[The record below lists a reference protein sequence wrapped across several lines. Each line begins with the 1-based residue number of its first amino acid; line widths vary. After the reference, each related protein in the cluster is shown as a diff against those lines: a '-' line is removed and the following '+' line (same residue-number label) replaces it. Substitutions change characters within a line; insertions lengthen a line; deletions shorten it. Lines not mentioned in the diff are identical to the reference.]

1 MNFNVIFSKC
11 FLKSV
16 HKIQMRFHKV
26 FDHIVAYNQ
35 QRNEAINND
44 LIFSNLSFLGKT
56 SFDDLYKLPHRSKI
70 TQMVDVMGLKID
82 EIMGYNG
89 LATKKTHHSQAFGSL
104 LSVNA
109 QRVFDSFLG
118 GKTTNIRLKNCLIVS
133 SFQLYN
139 SVSRSR

>member
-1 MNFNVIFSKC
+1 MFFRISKVI
-11 FLKSV
+11 V
-16 HKIQMRFHKV
+16 HIKIQIRFHKV

-44 LIFSNLSFLGKT
+44 LIFSNLSFFLGKT

-70 TQMVDVMGLKID
+70 TQMVVDVMGLKID

-139 SVSRSR
+139 ILSKYF